1 MFARWG
7 DLVYRLRFTVIGVM
21 VAALLGFAAYGLDL
35 NDHLSQSGW
44 DDPGSESVQ
53 AARLADQTF
62 GRDKQGDVIVLY
74 TAPEGKTVDDPEF
87 NAKVTDSLNSL
98 VANNPE
104 QIEKI
109 NGTYFRVDGVVSVN
123 ALATEDRTHAIA
135 SIAMLGDNDT
145 ELTNNFQAVKDVFY
159 IDGVDVQVTGLQ
171 AVAGALQSTMAGDIH
186 RMELLAI
193 PAVAVLLFF
202 IFGGVV
208 AAALPLIVGGLT
220 VVGANGIVKVFTNF
234 TEVNSFV
241 APVVSLVGLGLA
253 IDYGLFIVSR
263 FREELGDG
271 YSTKQAVRRSVM
283 TAGRTVVFSATM
295 IVASLGGLLLFP
307 QGFLKSV
314 AYGSIATVALAALTA
329 VTILPAILAILGPR
343 VDALGFKFMR
353 KTKSSEE
360 IENGMWGKL
369 TRWVMR
375 NPLKVTI
382 PIVLGLVLLTLPVGN
397 IKFGGIN
404 ETYLPPDNVTRQ
416 AQNEFDE
423 LFPGQRTE
431 PIKAVIENAQG
442 PNLAAI
448 TSQLNEA
455 PGLIEKFSPT
465 GASKDGII
473 VFKAGLVDR
482 NDSKPAIDYLR
493 SIDVPEGS
501 SVQITGTPVIEQD
514 SIAALIDNLPLM
526 AILVVFV
533 VTLLMFLTFG
543 SLVLPIKAV
552 LMTTLG
558 LGATMGILT
567 WIFIDG
573 NGASFMNFTPGPI
586 MAPVLVLIISI
597 VFGLSTDYE
606 VFLLSRMVEARER
619 GASTSEAIRV
629 GTSHTG
635 RIITA
640 AALILI
646 VVTGAFAFSDLV
658 MMKYIAYGMIAALII
673 DATLIRMFLVPATMK
688 LLGDDCWWAP
698 KWMKRI
704 QEKLGLG
711 ETILED
717 ELMPTDVP
725 ELATAGAPAPV
736 APPVRNA
743 PRRSEPLTEPIPVV
757 APTGSGPIR
766 ATHAAREDERRSATG
781 RPSAAPETQDHSAGS
796 APSPLGHSAGS
807 APGLS
812 GHSAGSAPSP
822 LPPAT
827 QKQPA
832 VERPTPPPVPR
843 PEPPKR
849 EPVRAQSNRS
859 SSPDP
864 RSIESW
870 LADLR
875 APSEPQK
882 PETPK
887 PEAPKPETQAPV
899 GSTTDNTRADADRTS
914 VNASSRSDE
923 PRRNGS
929 AAYGATPNGSGTN
942 GSGAN
947 GSGTHGSGTNGSGT
961 NGSGT
966 NGSGTNGSGRNSYYG
981 SGVNGS
987 GSNGSGSNGSGSN
1000 GSGSNGNGS
1009 NGRSSSASGSNGSGY
1024 GSSNGST
1031 EGSNGS
1037 GHGSNGSGYGSA
1049 GSNGSAYGARGTG
1062 RPPEAGPTAPRTG
1075 GIRGYSQD
1083 QSRDAEA
1090 SSAASRPE
1098 TPQPE
1103 QPTPPRTQA
1112 APRARYD
1119 ISTRNAPRTPAPED
1133 QSTRSWPAPTPTP
1146 DERPAGSSRR
1156 SDEQTAPADGISSTE
1171 DPDSGRHRG
1180 GDSRQTLSVSE
1191 LLARERRK

>member
-7 DLVYRLRFTVIGVM
+7 DIVYRLRYTVIGVM
-21 VAALLGFAAYGLDL
+21 VAGLLGFAAYGLDL
-35 NDHLSQSGW
+35 NSHLSQSGW
-44 DDPGSESVQ
+44 DDPTSESAQ
-53 AARLADQTF
+53 AARLADTTF

-74 TAPEGKTVDDPEF
+74 TAPEGSTIDDPEF
-87 NAKVTDSLNSL
+87 QSKIVANLDSLAADHPN
-98 VANNPE
+98 E
-104 QIEKI
+104 IEKV
-109 NGTYFRVDGVVSVN
+109 NGSYFRTATAPN
-123 ALATEDRTHAIA
+123 LAALGTTDKQHAIA
-135 SIAMLGDNDT
+135 SIAIAGANDT

-159 IDGVDVQVTGLQ
+159 IDGVNVQVTGLQ

-208 AAALPLIVGGLT
+208 AAALPLIIGGLT

-271 YSTKQAVRRSVM
+271 YSTPQAVRRTVM

-329 VTILPAILAILGPR
+329 ITILPAMLAILGPR
-343 VDALGFKFMR
+343 VDALGLKFMR

-360 IENGMWGKL
+360 IENGMWGRL

-375 NPLKVTI
+375 NPVKVTV

-404 ETYLPPDNVTRQ
+404 ETYLPPDNVTRE
-416 AQNEFDE
+416 AQGEFDS

-431 PIKAVIENAQG
+431 PIKLVISNAQG
-442 PNLAAI
+442 ANLAAI
-448 TSQLNEA
+448 TNQANNA
-455 PGLIEKFSPT
+455 PGLVEQFSPV

-482 NDSKPAIDYLR
+482 NDSKPAIDFLR
-493 SIDVPEGS
+493 SIDVPDGA
-501 SVQITGTPVIEQD
+501 SVLVGGTPAIEQD
-514 SIAALIDNLPLM
+514 SISALIDKLPLM
-526 AILVVFV
+526 AVLVVFI

-552 LMTTLG
+552 LMTVLG

-573 NGASFMNFTPGPI
+573 NGAGLMNFTPGPI

-606 VFLLSRMVEARER
+606 VFLLSRMVEAREK
-619 GASTSEAIRV
+619 GASTSEAIRI

-698 KWMKRI
+698 QWMKRI
-704 QEKLGLG
+704 QQKLGLG

-717 ELMPTDVP
+717 ELLPMADVP
-725 ELATAGAPAPV
+725 ELALAGGAPSSTV
-736 APPVRNA
+736 APPMRPA

-757 APTGSGPIR
+757 APHGGGPIR
-766 ATHAAREDERRSATG
+766 ATHAAKEESRRSVTG
-781 RPSAAPETQDHSAGS
+781 RPATPPEPTRAAPATPA
-796 APSPLGHSAGS
+796 APA
-807 APGLS
+807 A
-812 GHSAGSAPSP
+812 
-822 LPPAT
+822 
-827 QKQPA
+827 
-832 VERPTPPPVPR
+832 RPTPTPPRTQAAPQERPAPRPAPSRPVAPRPTVEPEPTQAAEVVRPAPPVNPVAAPPSAEPPRAPSAPR
-843 PEPPKR
+843 PPAAPPSRTRAARAPRAEEPD
-849 EPVRAQSNRS
+849 S
-859 SSPDP
+859 

-875 APSEPQK
+875 APSASP
-882 PETPK
+882 PPSTP
-887 PEAPKPETQAPV
+887 
-899 GSTTDNTRADADRTS
+899 
-914 VNASSRSDE
+914 
-923 PRRNGS
+923 RNGS
-929 AAYGATPNGSGTN
+929 TANGSDHNGSNHSATNHGGRDETGSPQNGSDRNGHSNGSERNGTDRNGTN
-942 GSGAN
+942 GSDRN
-947 GSGTHGSGTNGSGT
+947 GTEHTGTE
-961 NGSGT
+961 
-966 NGSGTNGSGRNSYYG
+966 RN
-981 SGVNGS
+981 
-987 GSNGSGSNGSGSN
+987 GSNGSTSSEPRSEKPSGR
-1000 GSGSNGNGS
+1000 
-1009 NGRSSSASGSNGSGY
+1009 RSAPT
-1024 GSSNGST
+1024 T
-1031 EGSNGS
+1031 EGG
-1037 GHGSNGSGYGSA
+1037 
-1049 GSNGSAYGARGTG
+1049 
-1062 RPPEAGPTAPRTG
+1062 
-1075 GIRGYSQD
+1075 
-1083 QSRDAEA
+1083 
-1090 SSAASRPE
+1090 
-1098 TPQPE
+1098 
-1103 QPTPPRTQA
+1103 
-1112 APRARYD
+1112 
-1119 ISTRNAPRTPAPED
+1119 
-1133 QSTRSWPAPTPTP
+1133 
-1146 DERPAGSSRR
+1146 
-1156 SDEQTAPADGISSTE
+1156 
-1171 DPDSGRHRG
+1171 DSGRHRG
-1180 GDSRQTLSVSE
+1180 GENGQVLSVSE
-1191 LLARERRK
+1191 LLARERNRSR

>member
-1 MFARWG
+1 VFARWG
-7 DLVYRLRFTVIGVM
+7 DIVYRLRYTVIGVM
-21 VAALLGFAAYGLDL
+21 VAGLLGFAAYGLDL
-35 NDHLSQSGW
+35 NSHLSQSGW
-44 DDPGSESVQ
+44 DDPTSESAQ
-53 AARLADQTF
+53 AARLADTTF

-74 TAPEGKTVDDPEF
+74 TAPEGSTIDDPEF
-87 NAKVTDSLNSL
+87 QSKIVANLDSLAADHPN
-98 VANNPE
+98 E
-104 QIEKI
+104 IEKV
-109 NGTYFRVDGVVSVN
+109 NGSYFRTATAPN
-123 ALATEDRTHAIA
+123 LAALGTTDKQHAIA
-135 SIAMLGDNDT
+135 SIAIAGANDT

-159 IDGVDVQVTGLQ
+159 IDGVNVQVTGLQ

-208 AAALPLIVGGLT
+208 AAALPLIIGGLT

-271 YSTKQAVRRSVM
+271 YSTPQAVRRTVM

-329 VTILPAILAILGPR
+329 ITILPAMLAILGPR
-343 VDALGFKFMR
+343 VDALGLKFMR

-360 IENGMWGKL
+360 IENGMWGRL

-375 NPLKVTI
+375 NPVKVTV

-404 ETYLPPDNVTRQ
+404 ETYLPPDNVTRE
-416 AQNEFDE
+416 AQGEFDS

-431 PIKAVIENAQG
+431 PIKLVISNAQG
-442 PNLAAI
+442 ANLAAI
-448 TSQLNEA
+448 TNQANNA
-455 PGLIEKFSPT
+455 PGLVEQFSPV

-482 NDSKPAIDYLR
+482 NDSKPAIDFLR
-493 SIDVPEGS
+493 SIDVPDGA
-501 SVQITGTPVIEQD
+501 SVLVGGTPAIEQD
-514 SIAALIDNLPLM
+514 SISALIDKLPLM
-526 AILVVFV
+526 AVLVVFI

-552 LMTTLG
+552 LMTVLG

-573 NGASFMNFTPGPI
+573 NGAGLMNFTPGPI

-606 VFLLSRMVEARER
+606 VFLLSRMVEAREK
-619 GASTSEAIRV
+619 GASTSEAIRI

-698 KWMKRI
+698 QWMKRI
-704 QEKLGLG
+704 QQKLGLG

-717 ELMPTDVP
+717 ELLPMADVP
-725 ELATAGAPAPV
+725 ELALAGGAPSSTV
-736 APPVRNA
+736 TPPMRPA

-757 APTGSGPIR
+757 APHGGGPIR
-766 ATHAAREDERRSATG
+766 ATHAAKEESRRSVTG
-781 RPSAAPETQDHSAGS
+781 RPATPPEPTRAAPATPA
-796 APSPLGHSAGS
+796 APA
-807 APGLS
+807 A
-812 GHSAGSAPSP
+812 
-822 LPPAT
+822 
-827 QKQPA
+827 
-832 VERPTPPPVPR
+832 RPTPTPPRTQAAPQERPAPRPAPSRPVAPRPTVEPEPTQAAEVVRPAPPVNPVAAPPSAEPPRAPSAPR
-843 PEPPKR
+843 PPAAPPSRTRAARAPRAEEPD
-849 EPVRAQSNRS
+849 S
-859 SSPDP
+859 

-875 APSEPQK
+875 APSASP
-882 PETPK
+882 PPSTP
-887 PEAPKPETQAPV
+887 
-899 GSTTDNTRADADRTS
+899 
-914 VNASSRSDE
+914 
-923 PRRNGS
+923 RNGS
-929 AAYGATPNGSGTN
+929 TANGSDHNGSNHSASNHSGANHGASNHSGANHSGANHGGRDETGSPQNGSDRNGHSNGSERNGTDRNGTN
-942 GSGAN
+942 GSDRN
-947 GSGTHGSGTNGSGT
+947 GTEQTGTE
-961 NGSGT
+961 
-966 NGSGTNGSGRNSYYG
+966 RN
-981 SGVNGS
+981 
-987 GSNGSGSNGSGSN
+987 
-1000 GSGSNGNGS
+1000 
-1009 NGRSSSASGSNGSGY
+1009 
-1024 GSSNGST
+1024 
-1031 EGSNGS
+1031 
-1037 GHGSNGSGYGSA
+1037 
-1049 GSNGSAYGARGTG
+1049 GSNGSASSEPRSEKPSG
-1062 RPPEAGPTAPRTG
+1062 R
-1075 GIRGYSQD
+1075 
-1083 QSRDAEA
+1083 
-1090 SSAASRPE
+1090 
-1098 TPQPE
+1098 
-1103 QPTPPRTQA
+1103 
-1112 APRARYD
+1112 
-1119 ISTRNAPRTPAPED
+1119 
-1133 QSTRSWPAPTPTP
+1133 RSAPT
-1146 DERPAGSSRR
+1146 
-1156 SDEQTAPADGISSTE
+1156 TE
-1171 DPDSGRHRG
+1171 GGDSGRHRG
-1180 GDSRQTLSVSE
+1180 GENGQVLSVSE
-1191 LLARERRK
+1191 LLARERNRSR

>member
-7 DLVYRLRFTVIGVM
+7 DIVYRLRYTVIGVM
-21 VAALLGFAAYGLDL
+21 VAGLLGFAAYGLDL
-35 NDHLSQSGW
+35 GSHLSQSGW
-44 DDPGSESVQ
+44 DDPTSESAQ
-53 AARLADQTF
+53 AARLADTTF

-74 TAPEGKTVDDPEF
+74 TAPEGSTIDDPEF
-87 NAKVTDSLNSL
+87 QSAITDNLNSL
-98 VANNPE
+98 VADHPD

-109 NGTYFRVDGVVSVN
+109 NGTYFPGTGAPN
-123 ALATEDRTHAIA
+123 LAALGTTDKQHAIA
-135 SIAMLGDNDT
+135 SIAIAGANDT
-145 ELTNNFQAVKDVFY
+145 ELTNNFQAVEDVFY

-171 AVAGALQSTMAGDIH
+171 AVAGALQSTMAGDIQ

-208 AAALPLIVGGLT
+208 AAALPLIIGGLT

-271 YSTKQAVRRSVM
+271 YSTPQAVRRTVM

-329 VTILPAILAILGPR
+329 ITILPAMLAILGPR
-343 VDALGFKFMR
+343 VDALGLKFMR

-360 IENGMWGKL
+360 IENGMWGRL

-375 NPLKVTI
+375 NPVKVTV

-404 ETYLPPDNVTRQ
+404 ETYLPPDNVTRE
-416 AQNEFDE
+416 AQGEFDS

-431 PIKAVIENAQG
+431 PIKLVISNAQG

-448 TSQLNEA
+448 TTQANNA
-455 PGLIEKFSPT
+455 PGLVEQFTPV

-482 NDSKPAIDYLR
+482 NDSKPAIDFLR
-493 SIDVPEGS
+493 SIDVPEGAT
-501 SVQITGTPVIEQD
+501 VLVGGTPAIEQD
-514 SIAALIDNLPLM
+514 SISALIDKLPLM
-526 AILVVFV
+526 AVLVVFI

-552 LMTTLG
+552 LMTVLG

-573 NGASFMNFTPGPI
+573 NGAGLMNFTPGPI

-606 VFLLSRMVEARER
+606 VFLLSRMVEAREK
-619 GASTSEAIRV
+619 GASTSEAIRI

-698 KWMKRI
+698 QWMKRI

-717 ELMPTDVP
+717 ELLAIDDVP
-725 ELATAGAPAPV
+725 ELALAGGAPSSTV
-736 APPVRNA
+736 APPMRPT
-743 PRRSEPLTEPIPVV
+743 PRRNEPLTEPIPVV
-757 APTGSGPIR
+757 APQGGGPIR
-766 ATHAAREDERRSATG
+766 ATHAAKEESRHSVTG
-781 RPSAAPETQDHSAGS
+781 RPATPPEPTRAASAAPEAPAARPTPTPPQAQAAPQERPAPVPPRPTVEPEPTQAADVVRPAPPVNPVAAPPSAQPPR
-796 APSPLGHSAGS
+796 APSPSA
-807 APGLS
+807 
-812 GHSAGSAPSP
+812 
-822 LPPAT
+822 
-827 QKQPA
+827 
-832 VERPTPPPVPR
+832 TPPSRTRAARAPR
-843 PEPPKR
+843 AEEPD
-849 EPVRAQSNRS
+849 S
-859 SSPDP
+859 

-875 APSEPQK
+875 APSASP
-882 PETPK
+882 PPSTP
-887 PEAPKPETQAPV
+887 
-899 GSTTDNTRADADRTS
+899 
-914 VNASSRSDE
+914 
-923 PRRNGS
+923 RNGS
-929 AAYGATPNGSGTN
+929 TANGSNHNGSNHSGSNHSGQDENSSPKNGSERNGHSNNGSERHGSERNGTERNGTN
-942 GSGAN
+942 GSA
-947 GSGTHGSGTNGSGT
+947 SSESP
-961 NGSGT
+961 SEKP
-966 NGSGTNGSGRNSYYG
+966 SGR
-981 SGVNGS
+981 
-987 GSNGSGSNGSGSN
+987 
-1000 GSGSNGNGS
+1000 
-1009 NGRSSSASGSNGSGY
+1009 RAAPT
-1024 GSSNGST
+1024 T
-1031 EGSNGS
+1031 EGGD
-1037 GHGSNGSGYGSA
+1037 
-1049 GSNGSAYGARGTG
+1049 T
-1062 RPPEAGPTAPRTG
+1062 
-1075 GIRGYSQD
+1075 
-1083 QSRDAEA
+1083 
-1090 SSAASRPE
+1090 
-1098 TPQPE
+1098 
-1103 QPTPPRTQA
+1103 
-1112 APRARYD
+1112 
-1119 ISTRNAPRTPAPED
+1119 
-1133 QSTRSWPAPTPTP
+1133 
-1146 DERPAGSSRR
+1146 
-1156 SDEQTAPADGISSTE
+1156 
-1171 DPDSGRHRG
+1171 GRHRG
-1180 GDSRQTLSVSE
+1180 GENGHVLSVSE
-1191 LLARERRK
+1191 LLARERNRSR

>member
-21 VAALLGFAAYGLDL
+21 VAGLLGFAAYGLDL

-53 AARLADQTF
+53 ASKLADDTF

-87 NAKVTDSLNSL
+87 DAKVTDSLNSL
-98 VANNPE
+98 VAEHPD

-109 NGTYFRVDGVVSVN
+109 NGTYFKADGVVSVA
-123 ALATEDRTHAIA
+123 ALATADKTHAIA

-145 ELTNNFQAVKDVFY
+145 ELTNNFQQVKDAFY

-220 VVGANGIVKVFTNF
+220 VVGANGIVKVFTHF

-271 YSTKQAVRRSVM
+271 YSVQQAVRRSVM

-329 VTILPAILAILGPR
+329 VTILPAILSILGTR

-375 NPLKVTI
+375 NPLKVTV

-431 PIKAVIENAQG
+431 PIKAVIQNAQG
-442 PNLAAI
+442 ANLATI
-448 TSQLNEA
+448 TRQLNEA

-482 NDSKPAIDYLR
+482 NDSKPAIDHLR
-493 SIDVPEGS
+493 AIDVPDGAT
-501 SVQITGTPVIEQD
+501 VQITGTPVIEQD
-514 SIAALIDNLPLM
+514 SISALVANLPLM
-526 AILVVFV
+526 AILVVLV

-586 MAPVLVLIISI
+586 MAPVLVLIIAI

-698 KWMKRI
+698 QWMKRI
-704 QEKLGLG
+704 QQKLGLG

-717 ELMPTDVP
+717 ELLPQDVP
-725 ELATAGAPAPV
+725 VLAPV
-736 APPVRNA
+736 GGSIRPAARPVARAN
-743 PRRSEPLTEPIPVV
+743 EPLTEPIPVV

-766 ATHAAREDERRSATG
+766 ATHAAKEEERRSATG
-781 RPSAAPETQDHSAGS
+781 KPHTAPAEASTPPAPPVQPRTVAAPQVPDDC
-796 APSPLGHSAGS
+796 
-807 APGLS
+807 
-812 GHSAGSAPSP
+812 
-822 LPPAT
+822 
-827 QKQPA
+827 QPA
-832 VERPTPPPVPR
+832 RKPQPTTRETVQPNR
-843 PEPPKR
+843 ASEPA
-849 EPVRAQSNRS
+849 RAST
-859 SSPDP
+859 PDP

-875 APSEPQK
+875 APSQK
-882 PETPK
+882 SSTPETPK
-887 PEAPKPETQAPV
+887 
-899 GSTTDNTRADADRTS
+899 NT
-914 VNASSRSDE
+914 RSDE
-923 PRRNGS
+923 DQVGAGSSTGRGGTTRNGYGNS
-929 AAYGATPNGSGTN
+929 GTTNGAYNGVNGSSGTN
-942 GSGAN
+942 GTYN
-947 GSGTHGSGTNGSGT
+947 GTNGTAT
-961 NGSGT
+961 NGADTPS
-966 NGSGTNGSGRNSYYG
+966 
-981 SGVNGS
+981 
-987 GSNGSGSNGSGSN
+987 
-1000 GSGSNGNGS
+1000 
-1009 NGRSSSASGSNGSGY
+1009 RS
-1024 GSSNGST
+1024 
-1031 EGSNGS
+1031 
-1037 GHGSNGSGYGSA
+1037 
-1049 GSNGSAYGARGTG
+1049 
-1062 RPPEAGPTAPRTG
+1062 TG
-1075 GIRGYSQD
+1075 GIRGYSQG
-1083 QSRDAEA
+1083 SA
-1090 SSAASRPE
+1090 SAPESPQRP
-1098 TPQPE
+1098 PAD
-1103 QPTPPRTQA
+1103 PR
-1112 APRARYD
+1112 PRYD
-1119 ISTRNAPRTPAPED
+1119 ASTRNAPSRRAQPPEPDAPAATPTRRSEDSPAP
-1133 QSTRSWPAPTPTP
+1133 
-1146 DERPAGSSRR
+1146 SSRAGRR
-1156 SDEQTAPADGISSTE
+1156 SSENPETPESDA
-1171 DPDSGRHRG
+1171 DSGRHRG
-1180 GDSRQTLSVSE
+1180 GQQALSVSE

>member
-21 VAALLGFAAYGLDL
+21 VAGLLGFAAYGLDL
-35 NDHLSQSGW
+35 SDHLSQSGW
-44 DDPGSESVQ
+44 DDPGSESVE
-53 AARLADQTF
+53 AARLADQAF

-74 TAPEGKTVDDPEF
+74 TAPEGETVDDPEF

-98 VANNPE
+98 VSDNPD

-109 NGTYFRVDGVVSVN
+109 NGTYFKVDGVVSAP
-123 ALATEDRTHAIA
+123 ALATVDRTHAIA
-135 SIAMLGDNDT
+135 SIAIVGANDT

-171 AVAGALQSTMAGDIH
+171 AVAGALQSTMAGDIQ

-193 PAVAVLLFF
+193 PAVAILLFF

-271 YSTKQAVRRSVM
+271 YSTQQAVRRSVM

-329 VTILPAILAILGPR
+329 ITILPAMLAILGPR
-343 VDALGFKFMR
+343 VDALGLKFMR

-416 AQNEFDE
+416 AQTEFDT

-442 PNLAAI
+442 ANLAAI
-448 TSQLNEA
+448 TSQLNQA

-482 NDSKPAIDYLR
+482 NDSTPAIDYLR
-493 SIDVPEGS
+493 SIDVPEGAT
-501 SVQITGTPVIEQD
+501 VMITGTPVIEQD

-526 AILVVFV
+526 AILVVFI

-606 VFLLSRMVEARER
+606 VFLLSRMVEAREK

-698 KWMKRI
+698 AWMKRI
-704 QEKLGLG
+704 QQKLGLG

-717 ELMPTDVP
+717 ELMPADVP
-725 ELATAGAPAPV
+725 ELATVGGVARTTV
-736 APPVRNA
+736 APPIRPA
-743 PRRSEPLTEPIPVV
+743 ARPSEPLTEPIPVV
-757 APTGSGPIR
+757 APVGSGPIR
-766 ATHAAREDERRSATG
+766 ATHVAKEDERRSATG
-781 RPSAAPETQDHSAGS
+781 RPARAPIVDQQAEPAWRSQQPATREPQV
-796 APSPLGHSAGS
+796 
-807 APGLS
+807 
-812 GHSAGSAPSP
+812 
-822 LPPAT
+822 PPAVST
-827 QKQPA
+827 PHGVSTPQA
-832 VERPTPPPVPR
+832 ETTPPAR
-843 PEPPKR
+843 PAPQAPPAPAQSPAR
-849 EPVRAQSNRS
+849 EPARSNGHRTPV
-859 SSPDP
+859 PDP

-875 APSEPQK
+875 APSDKPQSEPQRSVTQRSEVQG
-882 PETPK
+882 PEVPK
-887 PEAPKPETQAPV
+887 GSDSDSPV
-899 GSTTDNTRADADRTS
+899 SSGTS
-914 VNASSRSDE
+914 A
-923 PRRNGS
+923 RNGHYS
-929 AAYGATPNGSGTN
+929 PT
-942 GSGAN
+942 
-947 GSGTHGSGTNGSGT
+947 
-961 NGSGT
+961 
-966 NGSGTNGSGRNSYYG
+966 
-981 SGVNGS
+981 VNGS
-987 GSNGSGSNGSGSN
+987 GSNSSAT
-1000 GSGSNGNGS
+1000 
-1009 NGRSSSASGSNGSGY
+1009 NGRQPYGTGSAPGGPDRSASRP
-1024 GSSNGST
+1024 T
-1031 EGSNGS
+1031 PDT
-1037 GHGSNGSGYGSA
+1037 A
-1049 GSNGSAYGARGTG
+1049 GSNSSP
-1062 RPPEAGPTAPRTG
+1062 RPG
-1075 GIRGYSQD
+1075 GIRGYSQSAGSANGGND
-1083 QSRDAEA
+1083 PRVRPDSPTANGHG
-1090 SSAASRPE
+1090 SSGH
-1098 TPQPE
+1098 E
-1103 QPTPPRTQA
+1103 QERLPST
-1112 APRARYD
+1112 PRARYD
-1119 ISTRNAPRTPAPED
+1119 ISTRNAPRNPTPED
-1133 QSTRSWPAPTPTP
+1133 APNRSRSGGATP
-1146 DERPAGSSRR
+1146 DSTAPQPSRR
-1156 SDEQTAPADGISSTE
+1156 AAEPDDADATADN
-1171 DPDSGRHRG
+1171 DSGKHRG
-1180 GDSRQTLSVSE
+1180 GDGRQALSVSE
-1191 LLARERRK
+1191 LLARERRQ

>member
-7 DLVYRLRFTVIGVM
+7 DIVYRLRYTVIGVM
-21 VAALLGFAAYGLDL
+21 VAGLLGFAAYGLDL
-35 NDHLSQSGW
+35 NSHLSQSGW
-44 DDPGSESVQ
+44 DDPTSESAQ
-53 AARLADQTF
+53 AARLADTTF

-74 TAPEGKTVDDPEF
+74 TAPEGSTIDDPAF
-87 NAKVTDSLNSL
+87 QSAIVSNLDSL
-98 VANNPE
+98 VADHPD
-104 QIEKI
+104 QIDRV
-109 NGTYFRVDGVVSVN
+109 NGSYFKTSGAPN
-123 ALATEDRTHAIA
+123 LAALGTTDKQQAIA
-135 SIAMLGDNDT
+135 SVAIKGDNDT
-145 ELTNNFQAVKDVFY
+145 ELTNNFQEVKDAFY
-159 IDGVDVQVTGLQ
+159 VDGVDVQVTGLQ

-208 AAALPLIVGGLT
+208 AAALPLIIGGLT

-271 YSTKQAVRRSVM
+271 YTTPQAVRRTVM

-329 VTILPAILAILGPR
+329 ITILPAMLAILGPR
-343 VDALGFKFMR
+343 VDALGLKFMR

-360 IENGMWGKL
+360 IENGMWGRL

-375 NPLKVTI
+375 NPVKVTV

-404 ETYLPPDNVTRQ
+404 ETYLPPDNVTRV
-416 AQNEFDE
+416 AQGEFDS

-431 PIKAVIENAQG
+431 PIKLVIEDAQG

-448 TSQLNEA
+448 TNQANNA
-455 PGLIEKFSPT
+455 PGLVEKFTPV

-482 NDSKPAIDYLR
+482 NDSKPAIDFLR
-493 SIDVPEGS
+493 SIDVPDGAT
-501 SVQITGTPVIEQD
+501 VLVGGTPAIEQD
-514 SIAALIDNLPLM
+514 SISALIDKLPLM
-526 AILVVFV
+526 AILVVFI

-552 LMTTLG
+552 LMTVLG

-573 NGASFMNFTPGPI
+573 NGAGLMNFTPGPI

-606 VFLLSRMVEARER
+606 VFLLSRMVEAREK
-619 GASTSEAIRV
+619 GASTSEAIRI

-698 KWMKRI
+698 QWMKRI
-704 QEKLGLG
+704 QRKLGLG

-717 ELMPTDVP
+717 ELLPIADVP
-725 ELATAGAPAPV
+725 ELALAGGAPSTTV
-736 APPVRNA
+736 APPMRPA

-757 APTGSGPIR
+757 APHGSGPIR
-766 ATHAAREDERRSATG
+766 ATHFAKEESRRSVTG
-781 RPSAAPETQDHSAGS
+781 RPATPPEHEPQAAPQVQQAPRP
-796 APSPLGHSAGS
+796 APS
-807 APGLS
+807 
-812 GHSAGSAPSP
+812 
-822 LPPAT
+822 
-827 QKQPA
+827 Q
-832 VERPTPPPVPR
+832 PTPPRPTVEPEPTQAAEVVR
-843 PEPPKR
+843 PEPTVDPVAAPPPAQPPR
-849 EPVRAQSNRS
+849 APSAPRTPATPPSRIRAGRTPRADEP
-859 SSPDP
+859 DG

-875 APSEPQK
+875 APSASP
-882 PETPK
+882 PSSRSNTSSHSN
-887 PEAPKPETQAPV
+887 TTSNGTNYNGSNHN
-899 GSTTDNTRADADRTS
+899 GSTTNGTNHNGHVENGSTQNGH
-914 VNASSRSDE
+914 VE
-923 PRRNGS
+923 NGS
-929 AAYGATPNGSGTN
+929 AQNGSAQNGSVQNGHVENGSGE
-942 GSGAN
+942 
-947 GSGTHGSGTNGSGT
+947 
-961 NGSGT
+961 
-966 NGSGTNGSGRNSYYG
+966 
-981 SGVNGS
+981 
-987 GSNGSGSNGSGSN
+987 
-1000 GSGSNGNGS
+1000 
-1009 NGRSSSASGSNGSGY
+1009 RSSTRN
-1024 GSSNGST
+1024 
-1031 EGSNGS
+1031 
-1037 GHGSNGSGYGSA
+1037 GHGSNGSEHRGSNGYSSNGSEHNGTNGH
-1049 GSNGSAYGARGTG
+1049 GSNGSEHNGTNGTARNGTDHTG
-1062 RPPEAGPTAPRTG
+1062 SERNGTNGSATSESPRTSG
-1075 GIRGYSQD
+1075 R
-1083 QSRDAEA
+1083 R
-1090 SSAASRPE
+1090 
-1098 TPQPE
+1098 
-1103 QPTPPRTQA
+1103 A
-1112 APRARYD
+1112 AP
-1119 ISTRNAPRTPAPED
+1119 SPE
-1133 QSTRSWPAPTPTP
+1133 S
-1146 DERPAGSSRR
+1146 G
-1156 SDEQTAPADGISSTE
+1156 
-1171 DPDSGRHRG
+1171 DSGRHRG
-1180 GDSRQTLSVSE
+1180 GENGQVVSVSE
-1191 LLARERRK
+1191 LLARERNRS

>member
-7 DLVYRLRFTVIGVM
+7 DIVYRLRYTVIGVM
-21 VAALLGFAAYGLDL
+21 VAGLLGFAAYGLDL
-35 NDHLSQSGW
+35 NSHLSQSGW
-44 DDPGSESVQ
+44 DDPTSESAQ
-53 AARLADQTF
+53 AARLADTTF
-62 GRDKQGDVIVLY
+62 GRDKQGDVILLY
-74 TAPEGKTVDDPEF
+74 TAPEGSTIDDPEF
-87 NAKVTDSLNSL
+87 QSQIVANLDSL
-98 VANNPE
+98 AADHPD
-104 QIEKI
+104 QIEKV
-109 NGTYFRVDGVVSVN
+109 NGSYFRTATAPN
-123 ALATEDRTHAIA
+123 LAALGTADKQHAIA
-135 SIAMLGDNDT
+135 SVAIAGANDT

-171 AVAGALQSTMAGDIH
+171 AVAGALQSTMAGDIQ

-208 AAALPLIVGGLT
+208 AAALPLIIGGLT

-271 YSTKQAVRRSVM
+271 YSTPQAVRRTVM

-329 VTILPAILAILGPR
+329 ITILPAMLAILGPR
-343 VDALGFKFMR
+343 VDALGLKFMR

-360 IENGMWGKL
+360 IENGMWGRL

-375 NPLKVTI
+375 NPVKVTV

-404 ETYLPPDNVTRQ
+404 ETYLPPDNVTRE
-416 AQNEFDE
+416 AQGEFDS

-431 PIKAVIENAQG
+431 PIKLVIENAQG
-442 PNLAAI
+442 PTLAAI
-448 TSQLNEA
+448 TTQANNA
-455 PGLIEKFSPT
+455 PGLVEPFSPV

-482 NDSKPAIDYLR
+482 NDSKPAIDFLR
-493 SIDVPEGS
+493 GIDVPEGATML
-501 SVQITGTPVIEQD
+501 VGGTPAIEQD
-514 SIAALIDNLPLM
+514 SISALIDKLPLM
-526 AILVVFV
+526 AVLVVFI

-552 LMTTLG
+552 LMTVLG

-573 NGASFMNFTPGPI
+573 NGAGLMNFTPGPI

-606 VFLLSRMVEARER
+606 VFLLSRMVEAREK
-619 GASTSEAIRV
+619 GASTSEAIRI

-698 KWMKRI
+698 QWMKRI
-704 QEKLGLG
+704 QQKLGLG

-717 ELMPTDVP
+717 ELLPIENVP
-725 ELATAGAPAPV
+725 ELALAGGAPSSTV
-736 APPVRNA
+736 APPMRPA
-743 PRRSEPLTEPIPVV
+743 PRRNEPLTEPIPVV
-757 APTGSGPIR
+757 APHGAGPIR
-766 ATHAAREDERRSATG
+766 ATHAAKEESRRSVTG
-781 RPSAAPETQDHSAGS
+781 RPATPPEPTHGPATPPASTPDQVQEAPQQRSTPRPAPSQPVRPRPIAEPEPTQATEVVRPAPPVNPVAAPPTAQPPR
-796 APSPLGHSAGS
+796 APS
-807 APGLS
+807 
-812 GHSAGSAPSP
+812 
-822 LPPAT
+822 
-827 QKQPA
+827 
-832 VERPTPPPVPR
+832 TPPSRTRPARTPR
-843 PEPPKR
+843 AEEPD
-849 EPVRAQSNRS
+849 S
-859 SSPDP
+859 

-875 APSEPQK
+875 APSASP
-882 PETPK
+882 PSS
-887 PEAPKPETQAPV
+887 APRNGSKAN
-899 GSTTDNTRADADRTS
+899 GSTANGSTANG
-914 VNASSRSDE
+914 SSHNGHGE
-923 PRRNGS
+923 NGS
-929 AAYGATPNGSGTN
+929 AANGT
-942 GSGAN
+942 A
-947 GSGTHGSGTNGSGT
+947 
-961 NGSGT
+961 
-966 NGSGTNGSGRNSYYG
+966 
-981 SGVNGS
+981 
-987 GSNGSGSNGSGSN
+987 SNGSAPHGSARND
-1000 GSGSNGNGS
+1000 
-1009 NGRSSSASGSNGSGY
+1009 
-1024 GSSNGST
+1024 
-1031 EGSNGS
+1031 
-1037 GHGSNGSGYGSA
+1037 HGSNGSEHNRADSNGNAGSA
-1049 GSNGSAYGARGTG
+1049 RNGTEHTDTDRNGTDRDSTSGTASGESNTRSG
-1062 RPPEAGPTAPRTG
+1062 RR
-1075 GIRGYSQD
+1075 
-1083 QSRDAEA
+1083 
-1090 SSAASRPE
+1090 
-1098 TPQPE
+1098 
-1103 QPTPPRTQA
+1103 A
-1112 APRARYD
+1112 AP
-1119 ISTRNAPRTPAPED
+1119 
-1133 QSTRSWPAPTPTP
+1133 
-1146 DERPAGSSRR
+1146 
-1156 SDEQTAPADGISSTE
+1156 STE
-1171 DPDSGRHRG
+1171 GGDSGRHRG
-1180 GDSRQTLSVSE
+1180 GENGHVLSVSE
-1191 LLARERRK
+1191 LLARERNR

>member
-7 DLVYRLRFTVIGVM
+7 DIVYRLRYTVIGVM
-21 VAALLGFAAYGLDL
+21 VAGLLGFAAYGLDL
-35 NDHLSQSGW
+35 NSHLSQSGW
-44 DDPGSESVQ
+44 DDPTSESAQ
-53 AARLADQTF
+53 AARLADTTF

-74 TAPEGKTVDDPEF
+74 TAPEGSTIDDPEF
-87 NAKVTDSLNSL
+87 QSKIVANLDSLAADHPN
-98 VANNPE
+98 E
-104 QIEKI
+104 IEKV
-109 NGTYFRVDGVVSVN
+109 NGSYFRTATAPN
-123 ALATEDRTHAIA
+123 LAALGTTDKQHAIA
-135 SIAMLGDNDT
+135 SIAIAGANDT

-159 IDGVDVQVTGLQ
+159 IDGVNVQVTGLQ

-208 AAALPLIVGGLT
+208 AAALPLIIGGLT

-271 YSTKQAVRRSVM
+271 YSTPQAVRRTVM

-329 VTILPAILAILGPR
+329 ITILPAMLAILGPR
-343 VDALGFKFMR
+343 VDALGLKFMR

-360 IENGMWGKL
+360 IENGMWGRL

-375 NPLKVTI
+375 NPVKVTV

-404 ETYLPPDNVTRQ
+404 ETYLPPDNVTRE
-416 AQNEFDE
+416 AQGEFDS

-431 PIKAVIENAQG
+431 PIKLVISNAQG
-442 PNLAAI
+442 ANLAAI
-448 TSQLNEA
+448 TNQANNA
-455 PGLIEKFSPT
+455 PGLVEQFSPV

-482 NDSKPAIDYLR
+482 NDSKPAIDFLR
-493 SIDVPEGS
+493 SIDVPDGA
-501 SVQITGTPVIEQD
+501 SVLVGGTPAIEQD
-514 SIAALIDNLPLM
+514 SISALIDKLPLM
-526 AILVVFV
+526 AVLVVFI

-552 LMTTLG
+552 LMTVLG

-573 NGASFMNFTPGPI
+573 NGAGLMNFTPGPI

-606 VFLLSRMVEARER
+606 VFLLSRMVEAREK
-619 GASTSEAIRV
+619 GASTSEAIRI

-698 KWMKRI
+698 QWMKRI
-704 QEKLGLG
+704 QQKLGLG

-717 ELMPTDVP
+717 ELLPMADVP
-725 ELATAGAPAPV
+725 ELALAGGAPSSTV
-736 APPVRNA
+736 APLMRPA

-757 APTGSGPIR
+757 APHGGGPIR
-766 ATHAAREDERRSATG
+766 ATHAAKEESRRSVTG
-781 RPSAAPETQDHSAGS
+781 RPATPPEPTRAAPATPA
-796 APSPLGHSAGS
+796 APA
-807 APGLS
+807 A
-812 GHSAGSAPSP
+812 
-822 LPPAT
+822 
-827 QKQPA
+827 
-832 VERPTPPPVPR
+832 RPTPTPPRTQAAPQERPAPRPAPSRPVAPRPTVEPEPTQAAEVVRPAPPVNPVAAPPSAEPPRAPSAPR
-843 PEPPKR
+843 PPAAPPSRTRAARAPRAEEPD
-849 EPVRAQSNRS
+849 S
-859 SSPDP
+859 

-875 APSEPQK
+875 APSASP
-882 PETPK
+882 PPSTP
-887 PEAPKPETQAPV
+887 
-899 GSTTDNTRADADRTS
+899 
-914 VNASSRSDE
+914 
-923 PRRNGS
+923 RNGS
-929 AAYGATPNGSGTN
+929 TANGSDHNGSNHSGANHGASNHSATNHGGRDETGSPQNGSDRNGHSNGSERNGTDRNGTN
-942 GSGAN
+942 GTDRN
-947 GSGTHGSGTNGSGT
+947 GTEQTGTE
-961 NGSGT
+961 
-966 NGSGTNGSGRNSYYG
+966 RN
-981 SGVNGS
+981 
-987 GSNGSGSNGSGSN
+987 
-1000 GSGSNGNGS
+1000 
-1009 NGRSSSASGSNGSGY
+1009 
-1024 GSSNGST
+1024 
-1031 EGSNGS
+1031 
-1037 GHGSNGSGYGSA
+1037 
-1049 GSNGSAYGARGTG
+1049 GSNGSA
-1062 RPPEAGPTAPRTG
+1062 
-1075 GIRGYSQD
+1075 
-1083 QSRDAEA
+1083 
-1090 SSAASRPE
+1090 SSEPRPE
-1098 TPQPE
+1098 KPSG
-1103 QPTPPRTQA
+1103 R
-1112 APRARYD
+1112 
-1119 ISTRNAPRTPAPED
+1119 
-1133 QSTRSWPAPTPTP
+1133 RSAPT
-1146 DERPAGSSRR
+1146 
-1156 SDEQTAPADGISSTE
+1156 TE
-1171 DPDSGRHRG
+1171 GGDSGRHRG
-1180 GDSRQTLSVSE
+1180 GENGQVLSVSE
-1191 LLARERRK
+1191 LLARERNRSR

>member
-7 DLVYRLRFTVIGVM
+7 DLVYRMRYTVIGVM

-35 NDHLSQSGW
+35 ADHLSQSGW
-44 DDPGSESVQ
+44 DDPGSESVA

-74 TAPEGKTVDDPEF
+74 SAPEGKTVDDPEF

-98 VANNPE
+98 VSDNPN

-109 NGTYFRVDGVVSVN
+109 NGTYFTIDGVVSAA

-145 ELTNNFQAVKDVFY
+145 ELTANFQLIKDVFY

-171 AVAGALQSTMAGDIH
+171 AVAGALQSTMAGDIQ

-193 PAVAVLLFF
+193 PAVAILLFF

-208 AAALPLIVGGLT
+208 AAALPLIMGGLT

-271 YSTKQAVRRSVM
+271 YTTPQAVRRSVM

-314 AYGSIATVALAALTA
+314 AYGSIATVALAAITA
-329 VTILPAILAILGPR
+329 ITILPALLAILGPR
-343 VDALGFKFMR
+343 VDALGLKFMR

-404 ETYLPPDNVTRQ
+404 ETYLPPDNITRETQ
-416 AQNEFDE
+416 GEFDS

-431 PIKAVIENAQG
+431 PIKLVVKDAQG
-442 PNLAAI
+442 PNIAAI
-448 TSQLNEA
+448 TKQANAA

-482 NDSKPAIDYLR
+482 NDSKPAIDFLR
-493 SIDVPEGS
+493 SIDVPEGAT
-501 SVQITGTPVIEQD
+501 VMVTGTPVIEQD

-526 AILVVFV
+526 AILVVFI

-567 WIFIDG
+567 WIFIEG

-619 GASTSEAIRV
+619 GASTSEAIRI

-698 KWMKRI
+698 QWMKRI

-717 ELMPTDVP
+717 ELMPSDVP
-725 ELATAGAPAPV
+725 ELAMAGAAAPMKMN
-736 APPVRNA
+736 PPPRPPLRN
-743 PRRSEPLTEPIPVV
+743 EPMTEPIPVI

-766 ATHAAREDERRSATG
+766 ATHAAREEARRSVTG
-781 RPSAAPETQDHSAGS
+781 RPAHAPEESTQATPIRQALPVAAPRP
-796 APSPLGHSAGS
+796 APIV
-807 APGLS
+807 AP
-812 GHSAGSAPSP
+812 APVV
-822 LPPAT
+822 PPAPVVA
-827 QKQPA
+827 PA
-832 VERPTPPPVPR
+832 IPQSPQAPIT
-843 PEPPKR
+843 PEPA
-849 EPVRAQSNRS
+849 RASDAARRAV
-859 SSPDP
+859 PDP
-864 RSIESW
+864 RSIENW

-875 APSEPQK
+875 APTDSPLQAPTQTPKSGSEPGR
-882 PETPK
+882 
-887 PEAPKPETQAPV
+887 APRDSQQEEPV
-899 GSTTDNTRADADRTS
+899 SNGA
-914 VNASSRSDE
+914 
-923 PRRNGS
+923 RNGYSS
-929 AAYGATPNGSGTN
+929 AGASGAGARGPSAQSSGVQSSGSS
-942 GSGAN
+942 GSRAN
-947 GSGTHGSGTNGSGT
+947 GSGSGSSSPSTYGGSAY
-961 NGSGT
+961 S
-966 NGSGTNGSGRNSYYG
+966 SS
-981 SGVNGS
+981 S
-987 GSNGSGSNGSGSN
+987 GSNTNAPAGGVGTPPTPAGPTPR
-1000 GSGSNGNGS
+1000 NGNGS
-1009 NGRSSSASGSNGSGY
+1009 NGHHNGGNDSPTAHPNGADSDRIGSGGASG
-1024 GSSNGST
+1024 
-1031 EGSNGS
+1031 
-1037 GHGSNGSGYGSA
+1037 
-1049 GSNGSAYGARGTG
+1049 
-1062 RPPEAGPTAPRTG
+1062 
-1075 GIRGYSQD
+1075 
-1083 QSRDAEA
+1083 
-1090 SSAASRPE
+1090 E
-1098 TPQPE
+1098 TPE
-1103 QPTPPRTQA
+1103 PR
-1112 APRARYD
+1112 
-1119 ISTRNAPRTPAPED
+1119 
-1133 QSTRSWPAPTPTP
+1133 
-1146 DERPAGSSRR
+1146 SSRR
-1156 SDEQTAPADGISSTE
+1156 APEPDESAESTPGIN

-1180 GDSRQTLSVSE
+1180 GSKALTVSE
-1191 LLARERRK
+1191 LLARERGK